1 MVKVLVVG
9 SSGKMGRSAVASL
22 ASKPQIQKVLP
33 VTRHDDLTKAIIKN
47 KPDIALELTD
57 KDSVFSNSLAIL
69 EQSIPL
75 VIGASGLSE
84 GQKEQLNEQAQKSQ
98 VPCLIV
104 PNFSLAAELMNQ
116 AAKMVAPYLVDCEI
130 IERHH
135 KQKKDAPSATS
146 LHTAEVIRKACAEEK
161 VSKSNQTETA
171 STQDSI
177 PIHSIRSSGVLA
189 QQDVIF
195 AQDGESLT
203 ISLSQISR
211 EAFMP
216 GVFLAVTKVSS
227 LLKGVHIG
235 MHHVLDI
242 RQASPSFLE

>member
-9 SSGKMGRSAVASL
+9 SAGKMGKSAVTYLTNSSL
-22 ASKPQIQKVLP
+22 IQNVFP
-33 VTRHDDLTKAIIKN
+33 VTRHDSLKQLITEH
-47 KPDIALELTD
+47 KPHVALELTD
-57 KDSVFSNSLAIL
+57 KDSVFTNSLAIL

-75 VIGASGLSE
+75 VIGASGLSTSE
-84 GQKEQLNEQAQKSQ
+84 KEQLNSQAKKSKI
-98 VPCLIV
+98 PCLIV

-116 AAKMVAPYLVDCEI
+116 AAKMIAPYLVDCEI

-146 LHTAEVIRKACAEEK
+146 LHTAEVIRQACEKNKA
-161 VSKSNQTETA
+161 SKSNQLEIA
-171 STQDSI
+171 STQENI

-216 GVFLAVTKVSS
+216 GIVVAVTKVSS
-227 LLKGVHIG
+227 LDHGVHTGI
-235 MHHVLDI
+235 HHVLDI
-242 RQASPSFLE
+242 RQTAPSL